1 MTTYTNPFTGQ
12 TINPTQ
18 TSYQSLTISS
28 NTVLTWPING
38 TTTTTVAANIV
49 EVTAIGAGL
58 KLLMP
63 PATQVSVGQ
72 AIIIR
77 NVGSGGSF
85 AFTIADNSG
94 NTIVSVP
101 LSASGANS
109 NTYYIY
115 LTNNLTVNGAWS
127 SIAMGIGTSSAT
139 AGALAGNGLIALGNT
154 LNENTPVISFSL
166 SYTFVFTDRAT
177 LYTWNGGSGTATL
190 PSPALVGAGWFV
202 PIKNN
207 GTGTLTVSA
216 VGTGYSSVIDPTNN
230 SSGAG
235 GLSSVQIQIG
245 NSSVFVT
252 DGVHWYSYA
261 LAQNNTFNYTQLSI
275 LTTSLTSPY
284 LLSSAN
290 AKSVIQTYSGTL
302 TANLLVL
309 VPPTVQIYSFLNSV
323 GTGGGAYSLSF
334 GVSNS
339 TGTAAAGTTVTA
351 PNNQAVLAISDGTNM
366 YNANSASLGTVSS
379 VLLGNGSSAS
389 PSLAWQNDSSS
400 GFYSPGSG
408 QIGFAIGGTSVGVL
422 TATGL
427 RLTAGINGGSF

>member
-1 MTTYTNPFTGQ
+1 MTAYVNPYTGQ

-18 TSYQSLTISS
+18 TGYQSLTISS
-28 NTVLTWPING
+28 STVLTWPING

-49 EVTAIGAGL
+49 EVTATASGL
-58 KLLMP
+58 NLLMP

-77 NVGSGGSF
+77 NVGTSGNYS
-85 AFTIADNSG
+85 FTITDNSG

-101 LSASGANS
+101 ISASGSNS
-109 NTYYIY
+109 NTYYLY
-115 LTNNLTVNGAWS
+115 LTNNSTVNGTWS

-154 LNENTPVISFSL
+154 LNENTPVISFNL
-166 SYTFVFTDRAT
+166 SYSFVYTDRAT

-190 PSPALVGAGWFV
+190 PNPALVGAGWFV

-230 SSGAG
+230 ASGAG
-235 GLSSVQIQIG
+235 GLSSVQIQIA

-252 DGVHWYSYA
+252 DGVYWYSYA
-261 LAQNNTFNYTQLSI
+261 LAQSNTFNYTQLSVV
-275 LTTSLTSPY
+275 TTSLTSPY

-323 GTGGGAYSLSF
+323 GTGGGTYSLTF

-389 PSLAWQNDSSS
+389 PSLAWQNDASS

-408 QIGFAIGGTSVGVL
+408 QIGISIAGASAGVL

-427 RLTAGINGGSF
+427 RLTVGINGGSF